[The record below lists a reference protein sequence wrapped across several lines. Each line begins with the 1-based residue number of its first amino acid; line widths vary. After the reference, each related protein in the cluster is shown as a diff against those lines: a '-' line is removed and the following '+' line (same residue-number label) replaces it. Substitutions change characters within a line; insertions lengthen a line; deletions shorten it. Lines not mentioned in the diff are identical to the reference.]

1 MSSKAHPPELKKY
14 MDKQVKAKLNGGRIV
29 EGVLRGFDPFLNLV
43 VENCIEVRKTGEK
56 VQIGSVVMRGSS
68 IVMLEALDR
77 IS

>member
-43 VENCIEVRKTGEK
+43 VENCVEIKKTGEK